1 LEVAR
6 ETIGSAKSQ
15 KGKKKMDYLMRLL
28 QKSGKREKQK
38 AKIRTD
44 IKNHFSTLL
53 FIFVLPIT
61 YVTSKE
67 NKQHLLCCRFSCL
80 QKAQMVAKTR
90 RLNH

>member
-1 LEVAR
+1 
-6 ETIGSAKSQ
+6 
-15 KGKKKMDYLMRLL
+15 MDYLMRLS

-38 AKIRTD
+38 AKIRID

-53 FIFVLPIT
+53 FIYFKLLRP

-67 NKQHLLCCRFSCL
+67 NKQQLLYCRFCCL
-80 QKAQMVAKTR
+80 QKAIMVAKTR